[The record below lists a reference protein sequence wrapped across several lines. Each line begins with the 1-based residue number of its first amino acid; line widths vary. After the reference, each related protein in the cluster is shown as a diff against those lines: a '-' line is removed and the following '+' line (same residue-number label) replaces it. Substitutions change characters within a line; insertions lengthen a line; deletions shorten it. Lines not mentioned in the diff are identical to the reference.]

1 MSSFNYRELEE
12 REKAV
17 GGTDHVYGMT
27 LMTLAKYISSS
38 RSNMVTSHL
47 KQFVPLNN
55 PDFPKLSTGYENTV
69 GKNSTGYY
77 KAKHQYEVVAKI
89 PRFKNGI
96 DDDNLYFL
104 FVYDRKNDYY
114 DIIQKKVV
122 EDLTEKF
129 GYAYKTD
136 VIDSKEVGDII
147 EEGEVLYRSTS
158 YDEDMNY
165 GFGKN
170 VLVLYGL
177 PTETI
182 EDCIIARKG
191 VCKEFTSKEV
201 ELVKVSLNDNDILC
215 NIYGDNDE
223 YKAFPDIGELINN
236 KIVACKR
243 RIHNSQVLYDLKK
256 SNLKKIN
263 YDNDTIFYN
272 EGRIVDIY
280 IRSNKPLDE
289 IEDNVFNRQLK
300 KYLTMQ
306 TEFYQAV
313 YDECDRIINSG
324 SNFSKEIS
332 HYYKRSR
339 DILDPNVKWR
349 EENNAIFN
357 NMIVEFLVERNAEL
371 TVGQKITGR
380 KHTCAIYQ

>member
-1 MSSFNYRELEE
+1 M
-12 REKAV
+12 
-17 GGTDHVYGMT
+17 
-27 LMTLAKYISSS
+27 
-38 RSNMVTSHL
+38 
-47 KQFVPLNN
+47 
-55 PDFPKLSTGYENTV
+55 
-69 GKNSTGYY
+69 
-77 KAKHQYEVVAKI
+77 
-89 PRFKNGI
+89 
-96 DDDNLYFL
+96 
-104 FVYDRKNDYY
+104 
-114 DIIQKKVV
+114 
-122 EDLTEKF
+122 
-129 GYAYKTD
+129 
-136 VIDSKEVGDII
+136 
-147 EEGEVLYRSTS
+147 
-158 YDEDMNY
+158 
-165 GFGKN
+165 
-170 VLVLYGL
+170 
-177 PTETI
+177 
-182 EDCIIARKG
+182 
-191 VCKEFTSKEV
+191 
-201 ELVKVSLNDNDILC
+201 
-215 NIYGDNDE
+215 
-223 YKAFPDIGELINN
+223 INN

-243 RIHNSQVLYDLKK
+243 RIHNSQILYDLKK

-306 TEFYQAV
+306 TEFYQSV